1 LSDNFFKAKWENMF
15 MSNKTLGDEYR
26 YVFDRAQAE
35 RQLGN
40 LLDRPSLL
48 MKRLFT
54 RQTETEN
61 EQLKAGNEFAR
72 MEEKMDYRE

>member
-1 LSDNFFKAKWENMF
+1 MF

-26 YVFDRAQAE
+26 YVFDRASAD

-61 EQLKAGNEFAR
+61 ESLKAGNEFA
-72 MEEKMDYRE
+72 

>member
-1 LSDNFFKAKWENMF
+1 MF

-26 YVFDRAQAE
+26 YVFDRASAD

-61 EQLKAGNEFAR
+61 E
-72 MEEKMDYRE
+72 

>member
-1 LSDNFFKAKWENMF
+1 MF
-15 MSNKTLGDEYR
+15 MSNRRLGDEYR
-26 YVFDRAQAE
+26 YVFDRATAD

-61 EQLKAGNEFAR
+61 ENLKSGTEFAQHHEA
-72 MEEKMDYRE
+72 MAMH

>member
-1 LSDNFFKAKWENMF
+1 MF
-15 MSNKTLGDEYR
+15 MSNRTLGHEYR
-26 YVFDRAQAE
+26 YVFDRATAE

-61 EQLKAGNEFAR
+61 ENLGAGSNFAR
-72 MEEKMDYRE
+72 HEEK

>member
-1 LSDNFFKAKWENMF
+1 
-15 MSNKTLGDEYR
+15 MSNRKLGDEYR
-26 YVFDRAQAE
+26 YVFDRATAE

-54 RQTETEN
+54 RQTEVDQEN
-61 EQLKAGNEFAR
+61 LASGTAFGR
-72 MEEKMDYRE
+72 HEEKMQM